1 MKVIKNILFVFITL
15 LFLSCEKEDDKRF
28 TGEEGSFVRFFL
40 LVDNNNN
47 VLEFP
52 EKNGGLVATANY
64 KKDNLKTLKIPVVI
78 TTKNLKNPV
87 EVTFSNTVRG
97 LSNYTITP
105 SEKIIFTKQKQID
118 TIYIKV
124 NENWDLNNNPE
135 IKLSLTN
142 SSDNSISLGLPNN
155 NLSNKDITINFTETN
170 FSYSFDINRKE
181 IEGVNQESFNFKVI
195 FQNGFLVD
203 DIENI
208 ALFSA
213 PSTFNYTIERK
224 PITKEDEV
232 EFTFKVNENLADDTS
247 LDTFLTLVDIPNYI
261 KGANNFLQINKP
273 IKIDRE
279 GTPVTNFYNLSNP
292 FYRLFGEYWRY
303 NTSDMICDW
312 RSTSVFPKPVIVN
325 KDNANG
331 FLYSDNGTPNDE
343 SDDIYHHKYKLGF
356 VGNFPPVGT
365 NPFALRNLFNN
376 ASVESPGFNITE
388 AIEFFPKDGNNPSE
402 GIVNLVSQRLV
413 LLRRTDDKA
422 FNVPISGTGTYKLI
436 DVTSNLWKIEMEIL
450 LDCTEINGEIVTR
463 NYILYNNRNYP
474 DPDPINVPCPT
485 EIDL

>member
-1 MKVIKNILFVFITL
+1 MKVIKNILLVVITV

-28 TGEEGSFVRFFL
+28 IGENNSFVRFFL
-40 LVDNNNN
+40 LVDSNNG

-52 EKNGGLVATANY
+52 EKDGGLVATSQY
-64 KKDNLKTLKIPVVI
+64 LKDNLKTLKIPVAI
-78 TTKNLKNPV
+78 TAGNIENPI
-87 EVTFSNTVRG
+87 EVSFSSAVSG

-105 SEKIIFTKQKQID
+105 SNKVTFTNEKQID

-124 NENWDLNNNPE
+124 NEKWDLNNNPD

-142 SSDNSISLGLPNN
+142 SSNNAISLGIPND
-155 NLSNKDITINFTETN
+155 NLSNKDLTINFTETD

-181 IEGVNQESFNFKVI
+181 IEGINDESFDFKI
-195 FQNGFLVD
+195 LFPNGFIAD
-203 DIENI
+203 DIENT

-232 EFTFKVNENLADDTS
+232 DFTFKVNENLAEDTS
-247 LDTFLTLVDIPNYI
+247 LDTSLSLADIPNYV
-261 KGANNFLQINKP
+261 KGINKYLDINKP

-279 GTPVTNFYNLSNP
+279 GNPAINFYDLSNP

-303 NTSDMICDW
+303 NTNDMLCEW
-312 RSTSVFPKPVIVN
+312 RSTSVFPKPVIVDKN
-325 KDNANG
+325 NTNG

-343 SDDIYHHKYKLGF
+343 SDDIYHHQYKLGF
-356 VGNFPPVGT
+356 VGNFAPVGT
-365 NPFALRNLFNN
+365 NPFALRNLFNG
-376 ASVESPGFNITE
+376 ASVESPGFNLVE
-388 AIEFFPKDGNNPSE
+388 AIEFFPKDGNNQTE
-402 GIVNLVSQRLV
+402 GIVNVVTQRIVILKSGEG
-413 LLRRTDDKA
+413 TA
-422 FNVPISGTGTYKLI
+422 FNIPISGTGTYKLM
-436 DVTSNLWKIEMEIL
+436 DATSNLWKIEMEIL
-450 LDCTEINGEIVTR
+450 VDCTEINGEIITR

-474 DPDPINVPCPT
+474 DPDPINVPCPS